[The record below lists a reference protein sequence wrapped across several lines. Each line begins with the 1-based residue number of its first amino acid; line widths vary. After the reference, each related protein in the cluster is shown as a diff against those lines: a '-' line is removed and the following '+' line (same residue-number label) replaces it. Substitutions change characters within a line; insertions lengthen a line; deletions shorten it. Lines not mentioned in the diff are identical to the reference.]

1 MTRLINLYYMSKAL
15 SVPYVTC
22 QVLKTEVRKNKIH
35 IDVIANCQPQP
46 R

>member
-1 MTRLINLYYMSKAL
+1 MTRLINLCYMSKAL

-22 QVLKTEVRKNKIH
+22 QVLETEAHKNMIH
-35 IDVIANCQPQP
+35 IDVIAKCQPQP